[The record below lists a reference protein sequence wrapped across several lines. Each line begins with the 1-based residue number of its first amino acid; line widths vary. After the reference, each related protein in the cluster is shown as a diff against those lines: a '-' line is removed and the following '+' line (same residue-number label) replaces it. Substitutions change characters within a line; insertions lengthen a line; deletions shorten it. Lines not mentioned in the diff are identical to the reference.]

1 MKSQK
6 VACIGN
12 MNNNMFSLVRY
23 LRDLGYDAELV
34 MMSHEKE
41 HYQPEADTYD
51 DEYKR
56 YTRQLSWGGESN
68 FDATPAEVIAR
79 EMEGYNCLIGCNYAP
94 AFLSKAGLS
103 LDIFCP
109 HGSDYYEVPFYTD
122 AQNNPTALAAAQR
135 DGIVN
140 ALYILSPATNQI
152 REQYWKRLA
161 PKGKRIFH
169 PIPLLYLP
177 QYDNLAF
184 HQGADSPSE
193 RFKAFKAQHKYCIFH
208 HVRHCW
214 NNPEQAND
222 HKGNDILLRGLAEY
236 TRTYGDDF
244 GLVSMEFGPEVE
256 ASKELICQLGIEKNV
271 LWLPAMRRKEI
282 MPLLRLADIAAIE
295 FRYSWITG
303 GALFEAMAASLPV
316 MAKRN
321 DVDYPGQKLFPLMEA
336 SSSEGV
342 AQRLREFVRH
352 PEEHREMGR
361 GGRAWVRDEVIG
373 KAVDAVH
380 EILQAISR

>member
-1 MKSQK
+1 MKGNK
-6 VACIGN
+6 IACIGN

-23 LRDLGYDAELV
+23 LRDRDYDADLL

-41 HYQPEADTYD
+41 HYRPEADAYGD
-51 DEYKR
+51 DYKH

-79 EMEGYNCLIGCNYAP
+79 DLEGYSCLIGCNYAP

-122 AQNNPTALAAAQR
+122 AQGNPTTLAAAQR
-135 DGIVN
+135 DGIRN
-140 ALYILSPATNQI
+140 ALYIMSPETNQT
-152 REQYWKRLA
+152 REQYWKLLA

-177 QYDNLAF
+177 QYENLALHQGTDNLS
-184 HQGADSPSE
+184 G
-193 RFKAFKAQHKYCIFH
+193 RFNAFKARYKHCIFH

-214 NNPEQAND
+214 HNPEQAND

-256 ASKELICQLGIEKNV
+256 ASKELIHQLGIEENV
-271 LWLPAMRRKEI
+271 LWLPAMQRKEI
-282 MPLLRLADIAAIE
+282 MPILRLADIAAIE

-303 GALFEAMAASLPV
+303 GALFEAMAASVPV

-321 DVDYPGQKLFPLMEA
+321 DDDYPGQKLFPLMEA
-336 SSSEGV
+336 SSGKEV
-342 AQRLREFVRH
+342 AQRLREFIRH
-352 PEEHREMGR
+352 PEVHREMGR
-361 GGRAWVRDEVIG
+361 GGQAWVRDEVIG
-373 KAVDAVH
+373 KAVNAVH
-380 EILQAISR
+380 EILQTISR